1 MKAEKRVS
9 KQAPISKLLA
19 PRAYCFRMKDN
30 ALVDVKIGSD
40 PAIGLYWVPIP
51 SDSTRQKP
59 SVDFSGVVSVAKVC
73 NEHEDRYSTVSLDL
87 DNIIRETLFDRPPG
101 ALRQAP
107 TSRRSCGA
115 APVYEPKADPKRAT
129 AQKPRL
135 FYVRLDVEIEIDDPL
150 LTSTLTTEW
159 RQRHYHLLTPGAV
172 AAHLAYNLVQGR
184 RLRTLDGF
192 ADQPPEAARILNID
206 VDDGEEDVP
215 VRSDTKKMK
224 GSK

>member
-1 MKAEKRVS
+1 MKAKKQVS

-40 PAIGLYWVPIP
+40 PAIGLYWAPIP

-59 SVDFSGVVSVAKVC
+59 SVDFSEVVSVAKVL
-73 NEHEDRYSTVSLDL
+73 NEYEGRYSTASYDL
-87 DNIIRETLFDRPPG
+87 DNIIRETLFDRPPS
-101 ALRQAP
+101 AHRQAP
-107 TSRRSCGA
+107 TSRRSCGT
-115 APVYEPKADPKRAT
+115 APVYEPKADPKCTT

-150 LTSTLTTEW
+150 LTSALTTEW

-215 VRSDTKKMK
+215 VRSDTNKMK